1 MTLIVNNLACM
12 RGERLLFENFSITLL
27 PASIIQIIGENGSG
41 KTSLL
46 RILAGLLQ
54 PTAGNIL
61 WNQLSIEN
69 HISYR
74 QALFYLH
81 HALGIKHELTVLENI
96 RYSLRDLV
104 FSDVELKNALCDW
117 ALFDLQHHLCQHIS
131 QGQRQRVALTMLSLS
146 KKSLWI
152 LDEPFSSLDE
162 LGVAQLIRLFEKQVE
177 QGGSI
182 IFATHRFISNMQ
194 LPIQTISL

>member
-12 RGERLLFENFSITLL
+12 RGERSLFENINLTLSS
-27 PASIIQIIGENGSG
+27 AHVIQIVGENGSG

-46 RILAGLLQ
+46 RIAAGLLQ
-54 PTAGNIL
+54 PTAGHVL
-61 WNQLSIEN
+61 WNQTPIEN
-69 HISYR
+69 NIIYR

-96 RYSLRDLV
+96 CYSLRDLV
-104 FSDVELKNALCDW
+104 FSDTALKNALQDW

-182 IFATHRFISNMQ
+182 IFTTHRLILNTR
-194 LPIQTISL
+194 LLIQTIGL

>member
-12 RGERLLFENFSITLL
+12 RGERLLFKNINLTL
-27 PASIIQIIGENGSG
+27 PSACVIQIVGENGSG

-46 RILAGLLQ
+46 RIVAGLLQ
-54 PTAGNIL
+54 PTVGHIL
-61 WNQLSIEN
+61 WNQTPIEN
-69 HISYR
+69 HITYR

-81 HALGIKHELTVLENI
+81 HALGIKNELTVLENI
-96 RYSLRDLV
+96 CYSLRDLV
-104 FSDVELKNALCDW
+104 FSDIALKNALQDW

-131 QGQRQRVALTMLSLS
+131 QGQRQRVTLTMLSLS

-162 LGVAQLIRLFEKQVE
+162 RGVAQLIRLFERQVE
-177 QGGSI
+177 RGGSI
-182 IFATHRFISNMQ
+182 IFATHRFISNTRLSM
-194 LPIQTISL
+194 QTISL